1 MLTQLATG
9 TDKADLNTT
18 DLLRARR
25 SLGMQENK
33 KRYGRNLTSPA
44 SKAMRMFENFVEKT
58 KVETK
63 PLTESN
69 TRPLIKRALTEQK
82 AKQSIKITKK
92 AVVQRNEV
100 IDLWKKMPG

>member
-1 MLTQLATG
+1 MI
-9 TDKADLNTT
+9 
-18 DLLRARR
+18 
-25 SLGMQENK
+25 
-33 KRYGRNLTSPA
+33 
-44 SKAMRMFENFVEKT
+44 ENFIEKT

-69 TRPLIKRALTEQK
+69 TRPLIKRVLTEQK

-92 AVVQRNEV
+92 AVVPRNEV